1 MKLGRN
7 CARSTKTA
15 YAARVWRKQQ
25 PTRHRRIMSQTL
37 NTSGSLILLL
47 GGARAGK
54 STYATRLAQDGE
66 RASGDEI
73 CFIATAQGL
82 DEDMTKRIARH
93 RAERPT
99 HWRTIEEPC
108 RIDEALRQASEAR
121 IVIVDCLTLFV
132 SNWLMRHE
140 DEHEC
145 EQFVRQITRNFLAI
159 ARTRQQT
166 IICVSNEVG
175 LGVVPDTNLGRVFRD
190 LLGRVNQEFA
200 AAADEVYLLIAGL
213 PLQLK
218 PTA

>member
-1 MKLGRN
+1 
-7 CARSTKTA
+7 
-15 YAARVWRKQQ
+15 
-25 PTRHRRIMSQTL
+25 MSQNL
-37 NTSGSLILLL
+37 SKNGRLILLL
-47 GGARAGK
+47 GGARGGK
-54 STYATRLAQDGE
+54 SAYAMRLAHDGK
-66 RASGDEI
+66 RASGDDI

-99 HWRTIEEPC
+99 HWRTIEEPHQ
-108 RIDEALRQASEAR
+108 IDEALKQAAETG
-121 IVIVDCLTLFV
+121 VVVVDCLTLFV

-140 DEHEC
+140 NDHKC
-145 EQFVRQITRNFLAI
+145 EEFVRRITRKFLAI

>member
-1 MKLGRN
+1 M
-7 CARSTKTA
+7 
-15 YAARVWRKQQ
+15 
-25 PTRHRRIMSQTL
+25 
-37 NTSGSLILLL
+37 ILLL

-54 STYATRLAQDGE
+54 SAYAIRLAQDGE
-66 RASGDEI
+66 RASRNEV

-99 HWRTIEEPC
+99 NWRTIEEPC
-108 RIDEALRQASEAR
+108 QIDEALRQASEAR

-145 EQFVRQITRNFLAI
+145 EQFVRRITRNFLAL
-159 ARTRQQT
+159 ARARQQT

-175 LGVVPDTNLGRVFRD
+175 LGVVPDTDLGRVFRD

>member
-1 MKLGRN
+1 MP
-7 CARSTKTA
+7 
-15 YAARVWRKQQ
+15 RVPGESSSQ
-25 PTRHRRIMSQTL
+25 TRHRRIMSQTL
-37 NTSGSLILLL
+37 STSGPLILLL

-54 STYATRLAQDGE
+54 STYAMRLAQDE

-93 RAERPT
+93 RAERPA

-108 RIDEALRQASEAR
+108 QIDEALRQASEAR

-140 DEHEC
+140 DEQEC
-145 EQFVRQITRNFLAI
+145 EQFVRRITRNFLAI

-175 LGVVPDTNLGRVFRD
+175 LGVIPDTNLGRVFRD

-200 AAADEVYLLIAGL
+200 VAADEVYLITAGL

>member
-1 MKLGRN
+1 
-7 CARSTKTA
+7 
-15 YAARVWRKQQ
+15 
-25 PTRHRRIMSQTL
+25 MSQIL
-37 NTSGSLILLL
+37 NTSGPLILLL

-54 STYATRLAQDGE
+54 STYAMRLAQDGE
-66 RASGDEI
+66 RASADEI

-93 RAERPT
+93 RAERPA
-99 HWRTIEEPC
+99 HWRTIEEPYH
-108 RIDEALRQASEAR
+108 IDEALEQAA
-121 IVIVDCLTLFV
+121 VTGVVVVDCLTLFV

-145 EQFVRQITRNFLAI
+145 EQVVRRITRNFLAV
-159 ARTRQQT
+159 ARARQQT

-175 LGVVPDTNLGRVFRD
+175 LGVVPGTKIGRVFRD
-190 LLGRVNQEFA
+190 VLGRVNQEFA

-218 PTA
+218 IGRASCRERV

>member
-1 MKLGRN
+1 MP
-7 CARSTKTA
+7 
-15 YAARVWRKQQ
+15 RVSGESIR
-25 PTRHRRIMSQTL
+25 PTVIRRIMSQSV
-37 NTSGSLILLL
+37 NTSGRMILLL

-54 STYATRLAQDGE
+54 STYAMRLAQDE

-99 HWRTIEEPC
+99 DWRTIEEPC
-108 RIDEALRQASEAR
+108 QIDEALRQASEAR

-145 EQFVRQITRNFLAI
+145 EQFVRRITRNFLAI
-159 ARTRQQT
+159 ARNRQQT

>member
-1 MKLGRN
+1 
-7 CARSTKTA
+7 
-15 YAARVWRKQQ
+15 
-25 PTRHRRIMSQTL
+25 MSQGI
-37 NTSGSLILLL
+37 NTSGPLLL
-47 GGARAGK
+47 LVGGARAGK
-54 STYATRLAQDGE
+54 STYAMRLAQDAE
-66 RASGDEI
+66 RASGDQI

-93 RAERPT
+93 RAERPA

-108 RIDEALRQASEAR
+108 QIDEALRQASEAR

-132 SNWLMRHE
+132 SNWLMRHK

-145 EQFVRQITRNFLAI
+145 EQFVRRITRNFLAI

>member
-1 MKLGRN
+1 M
-7 CARSTKTA
+7 
-15 YAARVWRKQQ
+15 
-25 PTRHRRIMSQTL
+25 
-37 NTSGSLILLL
+37 ILLL

-54 STYATRLAQDGE
+54 STYAMRLAQDGE
-66 RASGDEI
+66 RASGGEV

-93 RAERPT
+93 RAERPA

-108 RIDEALRQASEAR
+108 QIDEALRQASEAR

-132 SNWLMRHE
+132 SNGLMRHE

-145 EQFVRQITRNFLAI
+145 EQFVRRITRNFLEI
-159 ARTRQQT
+159 ARNRRQT

-175 LGVVPDTNLGRVFRD
+175 LGVVPDTKLGRVFRD

-200 AAADEVYLLIAGL
+200 AAADEVYLIVAGL

>member
-1 MKLGRN
+1 MP
-7 CARSTKTA
+7 
-15 YAARVWRKQQ
+15 RVPGESSSQ
-25 PTRHRRIMSQTL
+25 TRHRRIMSQTL
-37 NTSGSLILLL
+37 NTSGPLILLL

-54 STYATRLAQDGE
+54 STYAMRLAQDGE

-93 RAERPT
+93 RAERPA
-99 HWRTIEEPC
+99 HWRTIEEPYQ
-108 RIDEALRQASEAR
+108 IDEALRQASEAR
-121 IVIVDCLTLFV
+121 IVILDCLTLFV

-145 EQFVRQITRNFLAI
+145 EQFVRRITRNFLAM
-159 ARTRQQT
+159 ARDRQQT

-175 LGVVPDTNLGRVFRD
+175 LGVVPDTTLGRVFRD

-200 AAADEVYLLIAGL
+200 AAADEVYLITAGL